1 LRTET
6 TVRISNTCAG
16 RRGGLDA
23 NVLSAYVKYA
33 EEMEDLNASINSVYW
48 CMFHKPPPDE
58 LGGCKLDDITW
69 GKRKR
74 EYDVITWEAARQE
87 ARERVVEYDETCP
100 FEREDKAAEMLGAA
114 GRLAD
119 RYTEA
124 NDDPYAG
131 VDMYISED
139 D

>member
-1 LRTET
+1 
-6 TVRISNTCAG
+6 
-16 RRGGLDA
+16 
-23 NVLSAYVKYA
+23 
-33 EEMEDLNASINSVYW
+33 
-48 CMFHKPPPDE
+48 
-58 LGGCKLDDITW
+58 
-69 GKRKR
+69 
-74 EYDVITWEAARQE
+74 
-87 ARERVVEYDETCP
+87 
-100 FEREDKAAEMLGAA
+100 MLGAA